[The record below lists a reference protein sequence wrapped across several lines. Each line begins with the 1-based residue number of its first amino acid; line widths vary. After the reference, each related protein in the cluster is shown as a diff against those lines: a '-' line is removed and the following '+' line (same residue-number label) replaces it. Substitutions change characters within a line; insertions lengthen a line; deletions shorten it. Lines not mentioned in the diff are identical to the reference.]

1 MNVDETWGEAIID
14 PSAVI
19 EKTAVIYGPC
29 TIGPNAYIGNFVVIG
44 SPAQHAAYAPAP
56 VATMDVAARGVRIKS
71 GAVIRE
77 HSQVQQGI
85 ERETLVGEYTHLMA
99 MTHVAHDTLI
109 GDRVTVAVNAVF
121 GGHTIIMSDAN
132 IGFSV
137 VTHPWV
143 VIGNGAMVG
152 QSSCVIREVPPE
164 AKVAGVPAKIIGHN
178 TGPNGEKKDYDPE
191 AVDEY
196 HMSVYLQRVL
206 ESNKRRYGT

>member
-14 PSAVI
+14 KSAVI

-29 TIGPNAYIGNFVVIG
+29 TIGANAYIGNFAVIG
-44 SPAQHAAYAPAP
+44 SPGQHAAYAPAP
-56 VATMDVAARGVRIKS
+56 VAAMDVQARGVRIES

-85 ERETLVGEYTHLMA
+85 KRETLVGRDAHIMA
-99 MTHVAHDTLI
+99 MTHVSHDTLI
-109 GDRVTVAVNAVF
+109 GNSVTVSTNTVF
-121 GGHTIIMSDAN
+121 GGHTIVMADATL
-132 IGFSV
+132 GQCV

-143 VIGNGAMVG
+143 VIGHGAMIG
-152 QSSCVIREVPPE
+152 QGSCVVREVPPE

-178 TGPNGEKKDYDPE
+178 TGAGGEKKEYDPQE
-191 AVDEY
+191 VDEY

-206 ESNKRRYGT
+206 ESNKERYGT